1 MALRIALVPVV
12 GSGVSSEEAR
22 RPKYVADGG
31 LTPMPRWA
39 AIDYG
44 FEPWMVVAAD
54 LSASHVTAL
63 QAEADVFLL
72 PADLDALLTVG
83 QVAAVQTALEA
94 IPLPA
99 EWVTTAFTWRGLL
112 RIVLGICRFMARY
125 TVVFAEATQ
134 LTTRVFT
141 GGVDLTRTIGS
152 LPLAVRTALTA
163 TATSLGL
170 DTTGVTGATTLRGLL
185 RTVGLQGAATPTALG
200 AVVI

>member
-1 MALRIALVPVV
+1 M
-12 GSGVSSEEAR
+12 
-22 RPKYVADGG
+22 
-31 LTPMPRWA
+31 
-39 AIDYG
+39 
-44 FEPWMVVAAD
+44 
-54 LSASHVTAL
+54 
-63 QAEADVFLL
+63 L